1 MGGLY
6 TCVVHLVELAIS
18 LEKPGAEPSPF
29 EPLFLSTC
37 EMPRRRR
44 VGTLCAATAMRG
56 LAATIRPT
64 GARETSAVHGTCAS
78 LAVHGVRRCVRS
90 TATRLTC
97 ERRVR
102 RERSGARGRSRRV
115 DGGGHA
121 CSPRARSMSVD
132 LSRRWRSLRVH
143 TSVPPVHEDVVDERT
158 CQGTGSPE
166 WVKRDDSYRPSG
178 RARR

>member
-1 MGGLY
+1 MRCLGG
-6 TCVVHLVELAIS
+6 VELARC
-18 LEKPGAEPSPF
+18 ARR
-29 EPLFLSTC
+29 
-37 EMPRRRR
+37 PRRGALPLRSDRR
-44 VGTLCAATAMRG
+44 
-56 LAATIRPT
+56 
-64 GARETSAVHGTCAS
+64 ARERRRPCTVRVRVRR
-78 LAVHGVRRCVRS
+78 AVHGVRRCERS

-115 DGGGHA
+115 GGGGHA

-178 RARR
+178 RARQRIHRKRPVPAQMLSAPRRRCGGRKWSGRRAE